1 MRSGQAPTTAVQRRP
16 DSIGASLRGVS
27 PGGRATIRGNSLARR
42 NQTLAVKTEAARAG
56 IGFGSAL
63 SIAISWSVNKSIF
76 WAIVHGILSWF
87 YVIYY
92 AITR

>member
-1 MRSGQAPTTAVQRRP
+1 MPAGALQLNPYLTSGSPMTSSPAHAR
-16 DSIGASLRGVS
+16 GAS
-27 PGGRATIRGNSLARR
+27 T
-42 NQTLAVKTEAARAG
+42 AAKAG

-63 SIAISWSVNKSIF
+63 AITISWSANKSIL

-92 AITR
+92 AIKY

>member
-1 MRSGQAPTTAVQRRP
+1 MYRSSNA
-16 DSIGASLRGVS
+16 SGA
-27 PGGRATIRGNSLARR
+27 A
-42 NQTLAVKTEAARAG
+42 KAG

-63 SIAISWSVNKSIF
+63 AISISWSLHHSIL

-92 AITR
+92 ALTR